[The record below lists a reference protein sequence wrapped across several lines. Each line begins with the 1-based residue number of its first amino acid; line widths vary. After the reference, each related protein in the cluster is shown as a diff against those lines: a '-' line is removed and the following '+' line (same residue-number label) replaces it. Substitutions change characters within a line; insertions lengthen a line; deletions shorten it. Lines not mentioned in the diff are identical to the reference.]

1 MHGLFL
7 REKEEKI
14 GTAPIIFVLEGD
26 NRMWNFAFFAENILL
41 GVGLAMD
48 AFAVSMANGLQEP
61 GMKKRK
67 MLGMAGVF
75 GLFQMLM
82 PLVGWLCV
90 HTLVEAFTK
99 FEPFVPWIAFALLAY
114 IGGKMIFEGAHG
126 EDEPGKAAVGIW
138 ALLVQGVATSI
149 DALSVGFTIAEYD
162 FLQAFVA
169 ALLIGVVTSVICVA
183 GVKLGR
189 KFGVALAGKANI
201 LGGVILIAIGL
212 EILITGL
219 I

>member
-1 MHGLFL
+1 
-7 REKEEKI
+7 
-14 GTAPIIFVLEGD
+14 
-26 NRMWNFAFFAENILL
+26 MWDFAFFIGNTLL

-61 GMKKRK
+61 GMKKSK
-67 MLGMAGVF
+67 MLGMSGVF

-82 PLVGWLCV
+82 PLIGWFCV
-90 HTLVEAFTK
+90 HSLVTAFEK
-99 FEPFVPWIAFALLAY
+99 FQPFIPWIAFVLLAY
-114 IGGKMIFEGAHG
+114 IGGKMIYEGAKGG
-126 EDEPGKAAVGIW
+126 EEVPEKAAVGAW

-169 ALLIGVVTSVICVA
+169 SLLIGVVTSAICVV
-183 GVKLGR
+183 GIKLGR

-201 LGGVILIAIGL
+201 LGGLILIAIGL

-219 I
+219 IS